1 MSKLVII
8 IPKILEKISH
18 TKKIKPFNKI
28 IIGTANRVDP
38 DTGRH
43 IIPMIPFL
51 SDNKQNQ
58 ASFMPFV
65 DYNSGKRYPE
75 DSLESEFYW
84 KPLSENFADY
94 SNHPESKSSGDIG
107 LLKRLK
113 IKISKSSIQYIGK
126 ESNNLDESNT
136 TGMNSESYTRYHN
149 ISEKILSIRPR
160 DCWRIGMSRSNLLLL
175 QKKIRENHP
184 MKLHNT
190 TIHKILENQNFNQ
203 RKKEIIV

>member
-1 MSKLVII
+1 MSKLVITT
-8 IPKILEKISH
+8 PNLLKKISH

-28 IIGTANRVDP
+28 IIGTANHVDS

-43 IIPMIPFL
+43 IIPMVAFL
-51 SDNKQNQ
+51 SNDKQNQ
-58 ASFMPFV
+58 APFMPFV

-84 KPLSENFADY
+84 KSLSESFVDY
-94 SNHPESKSSGDIG
+94 CNHAKSKSSGNVG

-113 IKISKSSIQYIGK
+113 IRITKSSIQYIGK

-149 ISEKILSIRPR
+149 ITEKILSIRPR
-160 DCWRIGMSRSNLLLL
+160 DSWRIGISRSNLLLL
-175 QKKIRENHP
+175 QKKIREKHLIN
-184 MKLHNT
+184 LHSST
-190 TIHKILENQNFNQ
+190 LHKIFNSDFN
-203 RKKEIIV
+203 KNKEAMTV